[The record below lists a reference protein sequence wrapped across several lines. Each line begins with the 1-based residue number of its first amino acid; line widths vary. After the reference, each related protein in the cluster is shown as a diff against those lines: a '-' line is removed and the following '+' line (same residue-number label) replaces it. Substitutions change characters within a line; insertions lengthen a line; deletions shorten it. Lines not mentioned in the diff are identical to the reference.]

1 MQHAQTV
8 KCSTPPSLCPTLVSF
23 LIRKRTCSNAGTE
36 QRAVIVFWGRR
47 TRIICTAVAGI
58 RRVASIIADAGRLPV
73 GDDRRFVGIF
83 LRRTG
88 ASRLE
93 RRQT

>member
-36 QRAVIVFWGRR
+36 QRAVIVFLG
-47 TRIICTAVAGI
+47 AAH
-58 RRVASIIADAGRLPV
+58 AHRL
-73 GDDRRFVGIF
+73 
-83 LRRTG
+83 LRRCWNS
-88 ASRLE
+88 ARH
-93 RRQT
+93 

>member
-36 QRAVIVFWGRR
+36 QRPVGKTVVCILFWVSFVFSPNLVQIVFSF
-47 TRIICTAVAGI
+47 
-58 RRVASIIADAGRLPV
+58 SI
-73 GDDRRFVGIF
+73 
-83 LRRTG
+83 
-88 ASRLE
+88 
-93 RRQT
+93 